1 MFPVEFQNPEL
12 FKVGF
17 LSFTVLDA
25 IDVAL
30 VAIIFYKVYQ
40 YIKGTV
46 AAQIFV
52 GLLVILLISS
62 AASFLNLTSLNWIF
76 SRLTSAWIIIVIVLF
91 QPEIRRLLLFLGQSR
106 IFGRLFRSLSNDV
119 VNETVA
125 AVEDLISRRIGA
137 LIVFARSVGLRLY
150 IETGEE
156 LNARLSRRLLAALFY
171 PNTPLHDGAV
181 IIDNQRIEAARCILP
196 LTQNE
201 TLGGNYGMR
210 HRAAIGL
217 TEVTDAFV
225 IVVSEET
232 GRMSLAENGKLIPIK
247 NLEDLRLQLLARL
260 SPKSIQRKS
269 VQQLQP
275 VP

>member
-46 AAQIFV
+46 AAQILV

-106 IFGRLFRSLSNDV
+106 IFGRLFLSL
-119 VNETVA
+119 
-125 AVEDLISRRIGA
+125 IHI
-137 LIVFARSVGLRLY
+137 
-150 IETGEE
+150 
-156 LNARLSRRLLAALFY
+156 
-171 PNTPLHDGAV
+171 
-181 IIDNQRIEAARCILP
+181 
-196 LTQNE
+196 
-201 TLGGNYGMR
+201 
-210 HRAAIGL
+210 
-217 TEVTDAFV
+217 
-225 IVVSEET
+225 
-232 GRMSLAENGKLIPIK
+232 
-247 NLEDLRLQLLARL
+247 
-260 SPKSIQRKS
+260 
-269 VQQLQP
+269 
-275 VP
+275 